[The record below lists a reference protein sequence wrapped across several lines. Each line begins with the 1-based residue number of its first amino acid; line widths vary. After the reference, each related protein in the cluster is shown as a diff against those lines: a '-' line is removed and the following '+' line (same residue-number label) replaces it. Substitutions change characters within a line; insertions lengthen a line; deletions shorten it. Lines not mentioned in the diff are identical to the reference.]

1 MLNKI
6 AVNWLTLR
14 LTIIISN
21 FLVHLAE
28 NRKISDKELQG
39 HYFL

>member
-6 AVNWLTLR
+6 AMNWLTLR
-14 LTIIISN
+14 LTIISD

-28 NRKISDKELQG
+28 NRKISNKELQG